1 MATSGY
7 LLSDS
12 LLLGCLLFNVLRLE
26 SRWSRYI
33 SLLGILCSLPFAYQS
48 QLASTA
54 FTAALQQLQLPSTVS
69 NSIVEKVQWC
79 MHVKCLNISGCWTGN
94 SITLCL
100 SALLKFL
107 VELAAEDETMRP
119 HTVNLLEFVNVFTL
133 LISLFMLE
141 FTPLDPERTGSS
153 FSCCFLNIC
162 I

>member
-69 NSIVEKVQWC
+69 NSIVEKVQ
-79 MHVKCLNISGCWTGN
+79 
-94 SITLCL
+94 
-100 SALLKFL
+100 
-107 VELAAEDETMRP
+107 
-119 HTVNLLEFVNVFTL
+119 
-133 LISLFMLE
+133 
-141 FTPLDPERTGSS
+141 
-153 FSCCFLNIC
+153 
-162 I
+162 